1 MLAGRMSN
9 QDEDEV
15 EDELEALEREVSGV
29 ELPDAPTEAL
39 PENERKEKAKERRA
53 RRAKEQEATQTAE
66 PMLA

>member
-15 EDELEALEREVSGV
+15 EDELEALEREVSRV
-29 ELPDAPTEAL
+29 ELPDAPDEAL
-39 PENERKEKAKERRA
+39 PENERKETAKERRV
-53 RRAKEQEATQTAE
+53 RRAKEQEAAQATE

>member
-29 ELPDAPTEAL
+29 ELPDAPTQAL
-39 PENERKEKAKERRA
+39 TENERKEKARERRQ
-53 RRAKEQEATQTAE
+53 RRAKEQEVTRAAKL
-66 PMLA
+66 MLA

>member
-29 ELPDAPTEAL
+29 ELPDAPAQDL
-39 PENERKEKAKERRA
+39 PENERKEKARERRE
-53 RRAKEQEATQTAE
+53 RRAKEQKAAQAAE

>member
-1 MLAGRMSN
+1 MLTGRMSN

-29 ELPDAPTEAL
+29 ELPDAPAEAL
-39 PENERKEKAKERRA
+39 PENERKEKAKERRE
-53 RRAKEQEATQTAE
+53 RRAKEREAARAAE